1 MPCNNPECLRK
12 HKYARIAF
20 YARKH
25 YVDGV
30 NTIALLCEA
39 RSEDEK
45 MQIVLASLLDL
56 DDDGFGDL
64 LPFCSHRCR
73 CRMLDLRKQLRHMIA
88 LEGGRQLA
96 AWST

>member
-64 LPFCSHRCR
+64 LPLCSHRCR